1 MCAYSTY
8 VVRYF
13 SVPYFVNM
21 THIKVYIACKSID
34 KLQINI
40 YKKNMVKTDKTKQR
54 GHNFS
59 QEERRYLVE
68 RVKEQEDIIE
78 CPFKSYKANVAKNEA
93 WKNITYDFCAKFPD
107 RVRSMDQ
114 LKDLWKRAKTS
125 AKHEAAAM
133 KQSAR
138 KTGGGPPESQSKLSD
153 EAEQVLGALSGKH
166 NAMDNSFDDDAE
178 PAAVS
183 NVNEPS
189 VSNTRVI
196 NLTDE
201 GTALENITG

>member
-1 MCAYSTY
+1 
-8 VVRYF
+8 
-13 SVPYFVNM
+13 
-21 THIKVYIACKSID
+21 
-34 KLQINI
+34 
-40 YKKNMVKTDKTKQR
+40 
-54 GHNFS
+54 
-59 QEERRYLVE
+59 
-68 RVKEQEDIIE
+68 
-78 CPFKSYKANVAKNEA
+78 
-93 WKNITYDFCAKFPD
+93 
-107 RVRSMDQ
+107 MDQ

-183 NVNEPS
+183 SVNEPS
-189 VSNTRVI
+189 VSNTRAI